1 MQDRFIPVIQRER
14 PSADSLLSVTWSL
27 GLPPDDSSS
36 SRFVP
41 KPIYSSFKI
50 YKTKTALDIAPIRAM
65 LQWNTPRV
73 EDRKYLSLKRAGGFR
88 LTFAG
93 GENKSYDWENS
104 ALITLSVTEL
114 GDVVAFAANKETPEH
129 KIFHD
134 PNLGSEA
141 AGKTRKELVLK
152 RIGSGKPGYFF
163 NFSVSE
169 KEDAQQKRWS
179 IAVSEG
185 EFQVF
190 LSLIQATLPN
200 LLAIQSKAVIAGE
213 NEEAKSSGRSNS
225 GSSSSSNVHEDSS
238 PASSSSSGSSSGSQP
253 RKRWGGSS

>member
-1 MQDRFIPVIQRER
+1 MQHRFDRR
-14 PSADSLLSVTWSL
+14 SSGKYHALTSLSLPLCLS
-27 GLPPDDSSS
+27 PDDSSS
-36 SRFVP
+36 TRFVP

-65 LQWNTPRV
+65 LQWNTQRV
-73 EDRKYLSLKRAGGFR
+73 EDRKYLSLRRAGGFR

-114 GDVVAFAANKETPEH
+114 GDVLAFAANKETAEH

-134 PNLGSEA
+134 PNLGSET

-190 LSLIQATLPN
+190 LSLIQSTLPN
-200 LLAIQSKAVIAGE
+200 LLAIQSKAVIQE
-213 NEEAKSSGRSNS
+213 HDEAKSSGRSS
-225 GSSSSSNVHEDSS
+225 SSSSSSSNVHEDNS
-238 PASSSSSGSSSGSQP
+238 PASSTSSGSSSGSQP